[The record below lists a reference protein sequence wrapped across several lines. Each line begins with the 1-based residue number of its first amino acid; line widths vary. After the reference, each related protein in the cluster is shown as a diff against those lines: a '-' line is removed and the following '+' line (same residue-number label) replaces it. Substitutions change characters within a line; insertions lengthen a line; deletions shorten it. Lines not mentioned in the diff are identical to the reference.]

1 MPARDRARR
10 DGALAGRAIGLGA
23 QPGPLEV
30 HRRVDLG
37 GPDQLGAELRR
48 ARVQAA
54 QLADRHGLVQ
64 RVPQELVTEV
74 EVALVDPAERVQ
86 EGAVD
91 ELLQRVVELGDVA
104 VHDPGQDVGHE
115 APADHGAGTCHR
127 PRVVGQPREAGQ
139 DGVLDG
145 ARHVRVADGLAV
157 GARVVAEGA
166 QQLLD
171 VQGNAVGA
179 LVDRAHHLARGG
191 EPGGQDQRRH
201 QRGLVVRQRRE
212 PRLLGPALAEQARP
226 PFAVV
231 GVERHLVRAVGPDHE
246 GRTIGDEPGDLAD
259 HLEAHLVG
267 PLEVLEGED
276 GRPVDGVR
284 DPLGEVADEDAPRSQ
299 RVAALPVLS
308 ALHRQQLVAEAAER
322 GDLAHRPREVLGR
335 REGNEPV
342 LGREIGLRDPE
353 AGRIGLPEHRP
364 QQAGL
369 ADAGLAREEHHLAA
383 PGGGLLD
390 APVGERQQLVAT
402 DEEWTEERPQVTHAS
417 GV

>member
-1 MPARDRARR
+1 MIPARTS
-10 DGALAGRAIGLGA
+10 GTK
-23 QPGPLEV
+23 
-30 HRRVDLG
+30 HR
-37 GPDQLGAELRR
+37 P
-48 ARVQAA
+48 
-54 QLADRHGLVQ
+54 
-64 RVPQELVTEV
+64 TT
-74 EVALVDPAERVQ
+74 
-86 EGAVD
+86 
-91 ELLQRVVELGDVA
+91 
-104 VHDPGQDVGHE
+104 
-115 APADHGAGTCHR
+115 APARATARASSDR
-127 PRVVGQPREAGQ
+127 RREAGQ
-139 DGVLDG
+139 DRVLDG

-157 GARVVAEGA
+157 GARVVAERA

-191 EPGGQDQRRH
+191 EPGRQDQRRH
-201 QRGLVVRQRRE
+201 QRRLVVRQRRE

-226 PFAVV
+226 PLAVV

-335 REGNEPV
+335 REGDEPV

-353 AGRIGLPEHRP
+353 AGRIGLASTARSRRVLPMPASPASSTIWPRP
-364 QQAGL
+364 AAASSMRRSASASSSSRPTRSGL
-369 ADAGLAREEHHLAA
+369 R
-383 PGGGLLD
+383 
-390 APVGERQQLVAT
+390 
-402 DEEWTEERPQVTHAS
+402 S
-417 GV
+417 GPM